1 MNQTREGLEG
11 ELSSISG
18 VQRVKTSSEGIFE
31 KITIFVETG
40 IDARQRIEE
49 TVGVERIE
57 NIVVREPTL
66 EEAYVT
72 ILK

>member
-1 MNQTREGLEG
+1 ME
-11 ELSSISG
+11 
-18 VQRVKTSSEGIFE
+18 TSSEVIFE
-31 KITIFVETG
+31 KITIFVEAG

-57 NIVVREPTL
+57 NIVVRELTL
-66 EEAYVT
+66 EEAYVS